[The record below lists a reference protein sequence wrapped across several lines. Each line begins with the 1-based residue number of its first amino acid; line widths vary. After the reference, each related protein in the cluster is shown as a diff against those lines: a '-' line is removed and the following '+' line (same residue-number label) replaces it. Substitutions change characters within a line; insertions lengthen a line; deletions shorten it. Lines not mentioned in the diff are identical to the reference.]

1 MNAVPTTQMDVV
13 REAVHYIDQNWEA
26 TPTLDD
32 LSQHVS
38 VSPYHL
44 QRVFKKVMGITPKQY
59 SEARRVHALKEKLRE
74 CSNVTDAMYDVGYG
88 SSSRLYESAPGKLGM
103 TPATYQKGG
112 EGMEIRYSIVMIPLG
127 VMLVAS
133 TERGIASI
141 CIDDDAD
148 ELERCLFEEYPAA
161 TFTHDRAEYCNWV
174 VDIIAALNGWR
185 PHLELPLDVRATAFR
200 WRVWTELMKIPY
212 GETKT
217 YGEIAA
223 AIGQPHAA
231 QAVAKAC
238 SENPLSIVIPCH
250 RAGRQDGT
258 ATSYYDEEDCFTR
271 DQLLEFERQNREGAR
286 QCQTN

>member
-1 MNAVPTTQMDVV
+1 MNTAPTTQIEVV
-13 REAVHYIDQNWEA
+13 QEAVQYIDQNWEA

-32 LSQHVS
+32 LSQHIN

-59 SEARRVHALKEKLRE
+59 AEARRVNALKEKLRE
-74 CSNVTDAMYDVGYG
+74 FNNVTDAMYDVGYG

-112 EGMEIRYSIVMIPLG
+112 AGVEIRYAMVEIPLG

-141 CIDDDAD
+141 CLGDDAE

-161 TFTHDRAEYCNWV
+161 TITHDQHAFCDWV
-174 VDIIAALNGWR
+174 IDIITRLNGWR
-185 PHLELPLDVRATAFR
+185 PHLQLPLDARATAFR

-212 GETKT
+212 GQTKT

-223 AIGQPHAA
+223 ALGQPNAA

-258 ATSYYDEEDCFTR
+258 ASSYYDEEARFRR
-271 DQLLEFERQNREGAR
+271 DRLLEFERQNCKEP
-286 QCQTN
+286 Q